1 MAMRM
6 VAPLEVGICCSDLD
20 RLAEFYIEMLGC
32 EAISTIEVPAAKAR
46 EAALS
51 SDSYRVTRLQTP
63 GGERIK
69 LLQPSAAPKS
79 REESE
84 WLLESRN
91 AVYLTFI
98 VDDLD
103 AMLHRLGSS
112 GARLLTG
119 PTKVEV
125 RPGVWLAFL
134 RDPEGNVLEFVEYQ
148 DLAAYRSDLE
158 PRAPAR

>member
-1 MAMRM
+1 MTMRM

-20 RLAEFYIEMLGC
+20 QLAKFYVEVLGC
-32 EAISTIEVPAAKAR
+32 RTISTIEVPAAKAR

-51 SDSYRVTRLQTP
+51 SDSYRVMRLQTP
-63 GGERIK
+63 RGERIK
-69 LLQPSAAPKS
+69 LLQPGAAPKTP
-79 REESE
+79 EEPE

-98 VDDLD
+98 VEDLD

-112 GARLLTG
+112 DARLITG
-119 PTKVEV
+119 STKVEV
-125 RPGVWLAFL
+125 RPGVWLAFV

-148 DLAAYRSDLE
+148 DLAAYRSDLDS
-158 PRAPAR
+158 